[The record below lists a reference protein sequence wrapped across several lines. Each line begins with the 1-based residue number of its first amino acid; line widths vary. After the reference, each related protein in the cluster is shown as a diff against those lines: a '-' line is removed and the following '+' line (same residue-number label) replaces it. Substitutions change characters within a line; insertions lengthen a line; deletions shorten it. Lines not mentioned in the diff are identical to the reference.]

1 MKFWS
6 QLCWATQVSIPGP
19 GLDYEEERN
28 PEPLDQAS
36 TELTSTLGIRKLL
49 VFSSLKS

>member
-6 QLCWATQVSIPGP
+6 QLYWAIQVSIPGP
-19 GLDYEEERN
+19 GLDYEEKRN
-28 PEPLDQAS
+28 PEPLDQAA
-36 TELTSTLGIRKLL
+36 TELTNKLGIRKLL

>member
-19 GLDYEEERN
+19 GLDYEEGRN
-28 PEPLDQAS
+28 SKPLDQAA
-36 TELTSTLGIRKLL
+36 TGLTNELGVRKLL
-49 VFSSLKS
+49 IFFSLKY